1 MKLFFTII
9 CLLFAFNLSLKAQNH
24 VILRPGLADGKV
36 GEVYSLEPN
45 TVWTNDLLKAMAWT
59 FQGDPGI
66 LRGLLQ
72 FDLSSVPAGS
82 TIDSAFLSL
91 YAPNP
96 PNTQFHSGNNTSYL
110 RRITSGWDQAT
121 ITWSNQPQS
130 TNIHQVT
137 LPETTDDYQDYP
149 HINVTALVRD
159 MVSDP
164 LNSFG
169 FMFIQQDETPLTR
182 MTFCS
187 STYTDT
193 SKHPQLEIYYT
204 PPACTSLVL
213 QPGEEG
219 KDSEI
224 FSLQPNTTLTSNT
237 WRGMSWTFQGNQGE
251 VRGFIDFDMS
261 ALPSDAE
268 IELAYLSLYSPDPPT
283 TEVHAGINNALLQR
297 VTSAWSEAG
306 VTWNNQPSTTAV
318 HQVSLDAASY
328 DYQDY
333 VNIDV
338 TQLVK
343 DMRADP
349 TNSFGFMIRQVDEE
363 PLRRMAFCPGEYP
376 NAKKHPR
383 LEICYTS
390 SVAVEPTAENQLAI
404 GVYPNPCYDRIL
416 LDITIP
422 SSTIRVQIAD
432 TFGKIVFDQ
441 SIEPA
446 QGIDVSSFVP
456 GMYGIRCIGDN
467 NKVLGETKMVKL

>member
-1 MKLFFTII
+1 MQYLFSTT
-9 CLLFAFNLSLKAQNH
+9 CLLLLFNVSLMAQNS
-24 VILRPGLADGKV
+24 VILRPGLADGKA
-36 GEVYSLEPN
+36 GEVYSNEPN
-45 TVWTNDLLKAMAWT
+45 SVFANDLLRASEWT
-59 FQGDPGI
+59 YQGDPGTH
-66 LRGLLQ
+66 RGFLQ

-96 PNTQFHSGNNTSYL
+96 PNTQDHSGDNTSYL

-121 ITWSNQPQS
+121 ITWNNQPLA

-137 LPETTDDYQDYP
+137 LPASTEEYQDYT

-169 FMFIQQDETPLTR
+169 FMLILQNEALLTR
-182 MTFCS
+182 MSFS
-187 STYTDT
+187 SSAYPDET
-193 SKHPQLEIYYT
+193 KHPQLAIYFT
-204 PPACTSLVL
+204 PPSCTSLVI

-219 KDSEI
+219 KDSEV
-224 FSLQPNTTLTSNT
+224 FSLQPNNGLTSAT

-261 ALPSDAE
+261 ALPADAE

-283 TEVHAGINNALLQR
+283 TEVHSGTNNALLQR
-297 VTSAWSEAG
+297 VTSTWTEAG
-306 VTWNNQPSTTAV
+306 VTWNNQPSTTTV
-318 HQVSLDAASY
+318 NQVSLDASSY

-343 DMRADP
+343 DIRADP
-349 TNSFGFMIRQVDEE
+349 ANSFGLMIRQVDED

-376 NAKKHPR
+376 NPKKHPR

-390 SVAVEPTAENQLAI
+390 SVAVEPEPETESLV
-404 GVYPNPCYDRIL
+404 GFFPNPCYDWMKVEL
-416 LDITIP
+416 KEP
-422 SSTIRVQIAD
+422 VSSVRVQIAD
-432 TFGKIVFDQ
+432 IAGRILFDQ
-441 SIEPA
+441 QINPELP
-446 QGIDVSSFVP
+446 IDMSSFAP
-456 GMYGIRCIGDN
+456 AMYVVRCFDEAIR
-467 NKVLGETKMVKL
+467 LMGETKLMKQ

>member
-1 MKLFFTII
+1 MKYFFGTT
-9 CLLFAFNLSLKAQNH
+9 CLLFVFNFALMAQNS
-24 VILRPGLADGKV
+24 VILRPGLADGKA
-36 GEVYSLEPN
+36 GEVYSNEPN
-45 TVWTNDLLKAMAWT
+45 SVFANDLLRASEWT
-59 FQGDPGI
+59 YQGDPGTH
-66 LRGLLQ
+66 RGFLQ

-96 PNTQFHSGNNTSYL
+96 PNTQDHSGDNTSYL

-121 ITWSNQPQS
+121 ITWNNQPLA

-137 LPETTDDYQDYP
+137 LPASTEEYQDYP

-159 MVSDP
+159 MFNDP

-169 FMFIQQDETPLTR
+169 FMLILQNEALLTR
-182 MTFCS
+182 MSFS
-187 STYTDT
+187 SSAYPDET
-193 SKHPQLEIYYT
+193 KHPQLAIFFT
-204 PPACTSLVL
+204 PPTCTSLVI

-219 KDSEI
+219 KDREV
-224 FSLQPNTTLTSNT
+224 FSLQPNNGLTSDT
-237 WRGMSWTFQGNQGE
+237 WRGMSWTFQGDQGE

-261 ALPSDAE
+261 ALPADAE

-283 TEVHAGINNALLQR
+283 TEFHSGTNNALLQR
-297 VTSAWSEAG
+297 VTSTWTEAD
-306 VTWNNQPSTTAV
+306 VTWNNQPSTTTV

-349 TNSFGFMIRQVDEE
+349 DNSFGFMIRQADEE

-376 NAKKHPR
+376 NPKKHPR

-390 SVAVEPTAENQLAI
+390 SVAVEPAPENQLSFD
-404 GVYPNPCYDRIL
+404 VYPNPCYDRIL
-416 LDITIP
+416 LNILIP
-422 SSTIRVQIAD
+422 SFSVRVQIAD
-432 TFGKIVFDQ
+432 TFGKIVFDR
-441 SIEPA
+441 SIDPS
-446 QGIDVSSFVP
+446 QGLDVSSFVP
-456 GMYGIRCIGDN
+456 GMYVIRCLGDN